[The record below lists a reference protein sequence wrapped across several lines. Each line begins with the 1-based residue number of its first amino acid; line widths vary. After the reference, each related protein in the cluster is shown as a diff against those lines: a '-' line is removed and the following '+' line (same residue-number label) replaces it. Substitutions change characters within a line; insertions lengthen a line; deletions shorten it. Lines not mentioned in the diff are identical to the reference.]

1 MDQLATRSSNRD
13 NREIS
18 SHSIRQSSA
27 NIFFMNPIHTRAQ
40 EIAAHIDAY
49 LAPVAKAKLWKNE
62 EYSIEADAYVHAL
75 GLMSHL
81 FYADQHL
88 HTKEVDLA
96 EAFLNK
102 KTRTE
107 TVKALREFT
116 EMFKAV
122 EDSEALPEFLKA
134 SLMYDESQQ
143 KGTTRTLIG
152 LLEQFGTLCIAVD
165 GKKTEEEV
173 RALSQYILQLIE
185 ASEKERLI
193 IRATLAKTVTASSSA
208 QNPPPPKERTLESL
222 LDELRSMVGLAR
234 VKEEVTAA
242 TNLVR
247 VRQMREQMGL
257 PAMPMSLHMV
267 FTGNPGTGK
276 TTVARLIALIYKEL
290 GLLEEGHLTEVDRSG
305 LVGGY
310 IGETAIKV
318 QKVVQSARGGILF
331 IDEAYALKTDGHD
344 FYGQEAI
351 NTLLKSMED
360 HRDDLVVIVA
370 GYTQQM
376 EAFLETNPGLRS
388 RFNRYIHFD
397 DYTGEE
403 LLNIFQYMCASNG
416 YTSTQIAVYQ
426 LKSHF
431 SSLYAERD
439 QNFGNARTV
448 RNIFETILKHQ
459 AGRVVTINQPTAD
472 DLSFIDLADIAWLFE
487 RPAKSLAERGRA

>member
-1 MDQLATRSSNRD
+1 MLGHALRTGIHPMDQLATRSSNRD

-208 QNPPPPKERTLESL
+208 QNPPLPRNGRWKVS
-222 LDELRSMVGLAR
+222 SMNFDQWLA
-234 VKEEVTAA
+234 
-242 TNLVR
+242 
-247 VRQMREQMGL
+247 L
-257 PAMPMSLHMV
+257 PV
-267 FTGNPGTGK
+267 
-276 TTVARLIALIYKEL
+276 
-290 GLLEEGHLTEVDRSG
+290 
-305 LVGGY
+305 
-310 IGETAIKV
+310 
-318 QKVVQSARGGILF
+318 
-331 IDEAYALKTDGHD
+331 
-344 FYGQEAI
+344 
-351 NTLLKSMED
+351 
-360 HRDDLVVIVA
+360 
-370 GYTQQM
+370 
-376 EAFLETNPGLRS
+376 
-388 RFNRYIHFD
+388 
-397 DYTGEE
+397 
-403 LLNIFQYMCASNG
+403 
-416 YTSTQIAVYQ
+416 
-426 LKSHF
+426 
-431 SSLYAERD
+431 
-439 QNFGNARTV
+439 
-448 RNIFETILKHQ
+448 
-459 AGRVVTINQPTAD
+459 
-472 DLSFIDLADIAWLFE
+472 
-487 RPAKSLAERGRA
+487 

>member
-1 MDQLATRSSNRD
+1 
-13 NREIS
+13 
-18 SHSIRQSSA
+18 
-27 NIFFMNPIHTRAQ
+27 
-40 EIAAHIDAY
+40 
-49 LAPVAKAKLWKNE
+49 
-62 EYSIEADAYVHAL
+62 
-75 GLMSHL
+75 
-81 FYADQHL
+81 
-88 HTKEVDLA
+88 
-96 EAFLNK
+96 
-102 KTRTE
+102 
-107 TVKALREFT
+107 
-116 EMFKAV
+116 
-122 EDSEALPEFLKA
+122 
-134 SLMYDESQQ
+134 
-143 KGTTRTLIG
+143 
-152 LLEQFGTLCIAVD
+152 
-165 GKKTEEEV
+165 
-173 RALSQYILQLIE
+173 
-185 ASEKERLI
+185 
-193 IRATLAKTVTASSSA
+193 
-208 QNPPPPKERTLESL
+208 
-222 LDELRSMVGLAR
+222 MVGLAR